1 MEVFEAIYGRRSV
14 RRYKPDPVPEE
25 ALMKVL
31 DAGRWAPSWANSQCW
46 EFIVVKDGETR
57 RRLSETLTLRNPARD
72 ATANAPVVLAVCAR
86 LGLAGLK
93 AGKPVTEKGA
103 WWYMFDT
110 ALAVENLC
118 LAAHALGLGTVIV
131 GAFNHEEAKRVLE
144 VPEGVEMVALIP
156 LGYPAEPPKAPKRKE
171 ISEITHANRYG
182 KPYTS

>member
-1 MEVFEAIYGRRSV
+1 LEVFEAIYGRRSI
-14 RRYKPDPVPEE
+14 RRYKSDPIPEE

-46 EFIVVKDGETR
+46 EFIVVKEEETK
-57 RRLSETLTLRNPARD
+57 RRLSETLTPRNPAMD

-93 AGKPVTEKGA
+93 AGKPVTDKGS

-131 GAFNHEEAKRVLE
+131 GAFNHEEAKRILG
-144 VPEGVEMVALIP
+144 VPEGIEIVALIP
-156 LGYPAEPPKAPKRKE
+156 LGYPAEPSKAPKRKE
-171 ISEITHANRYG
+171 ISEITYANQYG
-182 KPYTS
+182 KPYTT